1 MKIIKQIL
9 KWYLIGITSSIFILI
24 MLILTARLSN
34 PFDTLNEYH
43 NIPQI
48 IFGFGAFFGLV
59 AFAAFGQPQDKE

>member
-1 MKIIKQIL
+1 MKLIKQIL
-9 KWYLIGITSSIFILI
+9 KWYLIGITTSIFILV
-24 MLILTARLSN
+24 MLILSARLSN
-34 PFDTLNEYH
+34 PFDTLNEYN

>member
-1 MKIIKQIL
+1 MKLIKQIL
-9 KWYLIGITSSIFILI
+9 KWYLIGVVFATFFLALI
-24 MLILTARLSN
+24 VLTENVIHISK
-34 PFDTLNEYH
+34 PHEYH